1 MTTLKRNEIRSS
13 LKTKGFVEN
22 NKKDHFYY
30 YLKDKDGM
38 DIGIRTKMSRG
49 SKYRE
54 ICEPLIHEM
63 ARQIKIDKNQFI
75 NLIKCPLTKNKYY
88 EILEDK
94 GLM

>member
-30 YLKDKDGM
+30 YLKTKDGI
-38 DIGIRTKMSRG
+38 DVGIRTKISRG
-49 SKYRE
+49 SRYRE

-63 ARQIKIDKNQFI
+63 ARQTKIDKNQFI
-75 NLIKCPLTKNKYY
+75 NLVKCPLTKSEYFR
-88 EILEDK
+88 ILENK
-94 GLM
+94 GLI